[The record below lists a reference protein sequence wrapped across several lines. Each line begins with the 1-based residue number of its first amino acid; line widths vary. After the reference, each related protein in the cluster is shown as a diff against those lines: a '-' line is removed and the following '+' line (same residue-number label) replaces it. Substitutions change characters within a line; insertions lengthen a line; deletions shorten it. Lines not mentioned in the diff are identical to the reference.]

1 MVGPPAAA
9 PPRWSAWRGGRGG
22 RPRGHRPDRRRRA
35 ARARSAT
42 RLASGGVQHVGS
54 SCPRVTERAGAC
66 ESRLA
71 QAGVPRSLSGE
82 RRNSLARGQPCWCAG
97 SASARRA
104 PAPACDHQRRQAMR
118 GGAVQ
123 QRAHGRAALLLRA
136 AVRRRVAERGRD
148 EQLDQVAAAHSCAA
162 SAVRTEQWA
171 QGEAL
176 LCHALSQLL
185 RSGAGSPARA
195 GARKQGSSCRRQR
208 TGCGVQQRLA
218 RCDVGPVRQRRLL
231 HEHLARAGKPVS
243 RGPARV
249 LQARLCWPLCTS
261 ASRQQACDR
270 PHHSQP

>member
-42 RLASGGVQHVGS
+42 RLASGGVEHVGS

-185 RSGAGSPARA
+185 RSGCREPGKAGGGAEARQQLPAPAHRLRRAAATCAMQRWPSTPAPAAARA
-195 GARKQGSSCRRQR
+195 PGARREAGRPRPCSGTAGPPLLAPLHLGKQ
-208 TGCGVQQRLA
+208 A
-218 RCDVGPVRQRRLL
+218 
-231 HEHLARAGKPVS
+231 
-243 RGPARV
+243 
-249 LQARLCWPLCTS
+249 
-261 ASRQQACDR
+261 ASL
-270 PHHSQP
+270 